1 MSHASAAQPYE
12 SPRLTPAVQ
21 GIIAVNIGIA
31 FLQVTGWW
39 AAGDMQRLLGFQM
52 LDLQGAWWKAATY
65 MFVHGEL
72 LRGGLLQLA
81 GTTYMLWL
89 FGPRLERTWST
100 RTFLWFYA
108 LCGLGG
114 WLAHVIFVHDGLLV
128 GASAA
133 VYGVMFAYA
142 RQWKD
147 EELQLLG
154 VVPVRVRWLVAAY
167 IAYDLTMGLWNAY
180 GIASPSREVD
190 VVRTT
195 AYLAHLGGI
204 LAAWLYLR
212 TPTSQS
218 LERLRQRINQV
229 PDVPDEPP
237 RAIPRQAPRPPRERG
252 SEADEVVA
260 RSKALA
266 TTRPPQLPPRKPAVR
281 APAIPVASGSDL
293 DALLDKISAQGI
305 DSLTRDE
312 RLRLEDAA
320 KKLKDRE

>member
-1 MSHASAAQPYE
+1 MSYASADQSYE

-21 GIIAVNIGIA
+21 GLIAVNIGIA

-39 AAGDMQRLLGFQM
+39 GPGDMQRLLGFQM
-52 LDLQGAWWKAATY
+52 RDLQGAWWKAATY

-72 LRGGLLQLA
+72 LRGGFLQLA
-81 GTTYMLWL
+81 GTTVMLWL
-89 FGPRLERTWST
+89 FGPRLERAWST
-100 RTFLWFYA
+100 RSFLWFYA

-114 WLAHVIFVHDGLLV
+114 WLAHVVFVHDGLLV

-147 EELQLLG
+147 EELDVLG
-154 VVPVRVRWLVAAY
+154 AVPVRVRWFVAAY
-167 IAYDLTMGLWNAY
+167 IAYDLTMGLWDAY
-180 GIASPSREVD
+180 GIAPRSPEGT
-190 VVRTT
+190 VVETT
-195 AYLAHLGGI
+195 AYLAHLGGV

-212 TPTSQS
+212 TPSSQS

-237 RAIPRQAPRPPRERG
+237 RAVPRQAPRPPRERG

-260 RSKALA
+260 KSKALA
-266 TTRPPQLPPRKPAVR
+266 TTRPPQLPPRKPTVRPSAV
-281 APAIPVASGSDL
+281 PVASGSDL
-293 DALLDKISAQGI
+293 DALLDKISAEGI

-312 RLRLEDAA
+312 RLQLEAA
-320 KKLKDRE
+320 ARKLKDGG